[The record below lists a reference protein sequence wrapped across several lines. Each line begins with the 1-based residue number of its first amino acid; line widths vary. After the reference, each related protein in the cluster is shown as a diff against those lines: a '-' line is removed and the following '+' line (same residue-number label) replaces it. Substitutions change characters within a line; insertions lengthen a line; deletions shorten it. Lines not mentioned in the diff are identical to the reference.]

1 MSSIS
6 NNKDKLIHELKDQII
21 ELQQKYDKAINE
33 RDNKTIE
40 EIDDEIYK
48 LEREICKNGG
58 NIVPFYLKIH
68 KNIS

>member
-6 NNKDKLIHELKDQII
+6 GNKDKMIQQFKDQII
-21 ELQQKYDKAINE
+21 ELQQTYDKAIKE

-40 EIDDEIYK
+40 EIDAEIYK

-58 NIVPFYLKIH
+58 KIVPNYLKLN
-68 KNIS
+68 K

>member
-1 MSSIS
+1 MPSIN
-6 NNKDKLIHELKDQII
+6 NNKDKMIQQLKDQII

-48 LEREICKNGG
+48 LEREICKMA
-58 NIVPFYLKIH
+58 VKLYLI
-68 KNIS
+68 I